1 MYGFNKVNAG
11 ANQQSAGNPSPA
23 NDIWE
28 FKHPDFERGCADKLH
43 LIKRKASTAK
53 MSNSGML
60 SKTSSQLTVGGDDF
74 IGADHVAFL
83 GNKVQE
89 LEEKL
94 EKLNESHSLLWAE
107 TVACRV
113 LQSKH
118 HQVIG
123 NAISF
128 LSGIYRDEEGGD
140 TSAKTRSK
148 KRKLDGKGDERL
160 NSVVDILQAELQR
173 CDEDGKTLSNAS
185 GSMSHSYDSFSIE
198 SLSRRESGN
207 SGM

>member
-11 ANQQSAGNPSPA
+11 ANAQSSTNPVTP

-43 LIKRKASTAK
+43 LIKRKSAK
-53 MSNSGML
+53 GHGGML
-60 SKTSSQLTVGGDDF
+60 SKTPSSTTVD
-74 IGADHVAFL
+74 GAEFKGDHVAYL
-83 GNKVQE
+83 SGKVGE

-94 EKLNESHSLLWAE
+94 EKLHESHSLLWAE

-128 LSGIYRDEEGGD
+128 LSSIYRDDEVGD
-140 TSAKTRSK
+140 TSAKNKSK
-148 KRKLDGKGDERL
+148 KRKLDGKQL
-160 NSVVDILQAELQR
+160 LLLTTLVDVLQAELQR
-173 CDEDGKTLSNAS
+173 CEDDGKTLSNAS
-185 GSMSHSYDSFSIE
+185 GSEVNIYDSFSIE

-207 SGM
+207 SI